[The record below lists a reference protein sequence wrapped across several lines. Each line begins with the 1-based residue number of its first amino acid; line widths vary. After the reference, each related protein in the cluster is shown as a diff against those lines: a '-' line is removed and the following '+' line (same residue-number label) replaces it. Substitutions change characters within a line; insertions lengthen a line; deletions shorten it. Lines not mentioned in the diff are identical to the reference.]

1 MRVDVEG
8 PAATDAEIDPA
19 RGDHRLGDGDDFALG
34 KRCGVGPDP
43 RAKSLTLRDI
53 EHGEAFE
60 KRHRARRST
69 VARRPLGFALR
80 NELVGIDHGRAALT
94 LADIAAR
101 LQCLTE
107 GQPAL
112 GRPPSLE
119 HRAPQ
124 TGRAKVR
131 TPGTKAH
138 HAYRRM

>member
-53 EHGEAFE
+53 EHGAAFE

-80 NELVGIDHGRAALT
+80 NELAGIDHGRAALT
-94 LADIAAR
+94 LADIAAG
-101 LQCLTE
+101 LPCLTE
-107 GQPAL
+107 RQPAFTLLRVEQGKSGPDSLVL
-112 GRPPSLE
+112 G
-119 HRAPQ
+119 
-124 TGRAKVR
+124 GRGINK
-131 TPGTKAH
+131 KKNID
-138 HAYRRM
+138 